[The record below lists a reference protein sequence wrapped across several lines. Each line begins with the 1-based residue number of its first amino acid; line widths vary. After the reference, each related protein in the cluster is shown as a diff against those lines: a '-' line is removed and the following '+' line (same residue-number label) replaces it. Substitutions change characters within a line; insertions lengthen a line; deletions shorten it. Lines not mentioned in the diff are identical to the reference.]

1 MSNVAPQAGLF
12 NQTPYQMAQ
21 RPGVPKPSMAYLASK
36 KAAAK
41 PRAPLPANSADAP
54 GSATDRCFAN
64 LCCQEVRSRD
74 DVSTWMLSNNADAE
88 PSLLQRVC
96 LLQCGPEARTPSTI
110 IKVPELAGLA
120 GITVQSDTGQGST
133 GSLQTLKWA
142 IYDEETR
149 VARMQVFGGWGGHA
163 SVGWWTEPA
172 DERQWNCLINVAR
185 LCNYT
190 YEFRFSTDYR
200 HADIYIQGNL
210 TGGCFPLI
218 PGLPCVPAWFTIPSC
233 CIHFEMEQT
242 DFAGP
247 GQALDGKNWIRK
259 SYCCGKAFQVNEYEL
274 AQVYDSDGNKNDEY
288 FDRIEQA
295 PMALLI
301 SR

>member
-1 MSNVAPQAGLF
+1 
-12 NQTPYQMAQ
+12 MAHA
-21 RPGVPKPSMAYLASK
+21 RPGWLDQKQPPAVPKPSMAYLASK

-74 DVSTWMLSNNADAE
+74 DVSTWMLSDNADAE

-172 DERQWNCLINVAR
+172 DERQWNCLINVPYH
-185 LCNYT
+185 N
-190 YEFRFSTDYR
+190 SV
-200 HADIYIQGNL
+200 HA
-210 TGGCFPLI
+210 
-218 PGLPCVPAWFTIPSC
+218 
-233 CIHFEMEQT
+233 
-242 DFAGP
+242 
-247 GQALDGKNWIRK
+247 
-259 SYCCGKAFQVNEYEL
+259 
-274 AQVYDSDGNKNDEY
+274 
-288 FDRIEQA
+288 
-295 PMALLI
+295 
-301 SR
+301 